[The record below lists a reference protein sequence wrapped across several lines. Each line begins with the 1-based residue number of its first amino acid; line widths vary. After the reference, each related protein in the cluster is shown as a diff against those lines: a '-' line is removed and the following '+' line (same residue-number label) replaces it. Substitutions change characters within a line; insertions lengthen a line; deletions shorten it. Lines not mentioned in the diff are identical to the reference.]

1 MTDFPYPS
9 LTPEDEAT
17 FKLFPINLTRMMLHT
32 QGVTVP
38 YLKFSGAFRKAKISP
53 MVRERVIVRVGA
65 ATGCE
70 YELLQH
76 HPEVLRT
83 GTSEALFSS
92 ITDPSC
98 HDFDD
103 AALAALMA
111 YVDSVVHDLGAR
123 EETLS
128 ALREHFPDNE
138 VAEITLLA
146 AQYLMTAV
154 FIASLGVPLDAAPPD
169 WSAAESTG
177 LLPNPR

>member
-1 MTDFPYPS
+1 MTDFPFPS

-17 FKLFPINLTRMMLHT
+17 FKLFPTNVTRMLLHT
-32 QGVTVP
+32 QGLTLP
-38 YLKFSGAFRKAKISP
+38 YLKFSGAFRDAKISP
-53 MVRERVIVRVGA
+53 TVRERVIARVGA
-65 ATGCE
+65 VTGSE
-70 YELLQH
+70 YELQSH

-83 GTSEALFSS
+83 GTSEALLGA

-103 AALAALMA
+103 PALAVLMA
-111 YVDSVVHDLGAR
+111 YVDSAVHDHGAK

-146 AQYLMTAV
+146 GQYLMTAV
-154 FIASLGVPLDAAPPD
+154 FLKSLSVPLDAGPPN
-169 WSAAESTG
+169 WSASESAMKEA
-177 LLPNPR
+177 